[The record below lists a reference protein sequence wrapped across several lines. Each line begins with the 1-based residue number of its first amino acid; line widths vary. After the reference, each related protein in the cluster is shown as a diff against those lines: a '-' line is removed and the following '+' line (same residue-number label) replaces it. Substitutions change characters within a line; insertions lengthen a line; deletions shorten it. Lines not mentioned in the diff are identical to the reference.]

1 MTASYRI
8 TSRENYDGN
17 LPMAVVFCDSKG
29 MLRDRVVSL
38 REANIYNP
46 HYARH
51 LVTNIRVLAEENEVY
66 HVHSSYQVTQTSLD
80 GETRIFSVGRYLDRI
95 VMDGDGPRF
104 KERSVIADTGA
115 IQKPAGR
122 TALANRP
129 EQARSPLYRRAGK
142 PHFFAAQH
150 GALCYTAAV
159 CCNWVSNV
167 RALPCRSRFSSPRFT
182 GRQ

>member
-1 MTASYRI
+1 MSDLATKIRPVMVHVSPERQLQIETLIADAARLLDDSEFEEWVGLFTDDCVYRI

-38 REANIYNP
+38 CEANIYNP

-115 IQKPAGR
+115 IQNL
-122 TALANRP
+122 LAV
-129 EQARSPLYRRAGK
+129 PL
-142 PHFFAAQH
+142 
-150 GALCYTAAV
+150 
-159 CCNWVSNV
+159 
-167 RALPCRSRFSSPRFT
+167 
-182 GRQ
+182 